1 MIRQLKIR
9 ATQKDVKMKEEV
21 VKESALDRLLK
32 ARGKTRAEFE
42 AEKNRVEE
50 ALNEDTAGEKFLDKE
65 PETAYGETI
74 TDLLDKCARNAE
86 IFYEDIEL
94 EIEMEVEK
102 GRDLDDVLA
111 EIRSRKRTNTFNPL
125 FIGPTGA
132 GKTSIISQ
140 WAYKNGYELV
150 SLNMMGD
157 ALDFLGVKTIDKE
170 HNIILDDEGH
180 TAKVSRAKT
189 VATQAFDVFL
199 RGKKKI
205 LFLDE
210 INKTNETILKSLYDL
225 ISFHVIQNGDDV
237 MELPKLKFVVGA
249 MNPSEYGSGR
259 ERLDPALK
267 ARMIIYEVNYDIE
280 KLRDFLVTQ
289 YDKEVEVREYKLK
302 KLYERNAGEEE
313 IQKAL
318 TIYAEKAGKKD
329 LIEKL
334 LENPKKIKFT
344 GGAQIADGSDTD
356 RIFVPRT
363 LESAINSS
371 DGTKNNFLQ
380 VASTICG
387 ALAADQMNNILANY
401 KDKDHK
407 ANLIWAK
414 DYNVKEDE
422 EDKSFLDSENDIEV
436 SDEDKE
442 ATELKQSALR
452 RLKDARRNN

>member
-1 MIRQLKIR
+1 
-9 ATQKDVKMKEEV
+9 
-21 VKESALDRLLK
+21 
-32 ARGKTRAEFE
+32 
-42 AEKNRVEE
+42 
-50 ALNEDTAGEKFLDKE
+50 
-65 PETAYGETI
+65 
-74 TDLLDKCARNAE
+74 
-86 IFYEDIEL
+86 
-94 EIEMEVEK
+94 
-102 GRDLDDVLA
+102 
-111 EIRSRKRTNTFNPL
+111 
-125 FIGPTGA
+125 
-132 GKTSIISQ
+132 
-140 WAYKNGYELV
+140 
-150 SLNMMGD
+150 
-157 ALDFLGVKTIDKE
+157 
-170 HNIILDDEGH
+170 
-180 TAKVSRAKT
+180 
-189 VATQAFDVFL
+189 
-199 RGKKKI
+199 
-205 LFLDE
+205 
-210 INKTNETILKSLYDL
+210 
-225 ISFHVIQNGDDV
+225 

-280 KLRDFLVTQ
+280 KLKDFLVTQ
-289 YDKEVEVREYKLK
+289 YAKEVEVREYKLK
-302 KLYERNAGEEE
+302 KLYERNASEEE

-318 TIYAEKAGKKD
+318 AIYEEKAGKKD

-344 GGAQIADGSDTD
+344 GGAQIADGGDTA

-371 DGTKNNFLQ
+371 NGTKNNFLQ

-387 ALAADQMNNILANY
+387 AAAAEQMNNILANY
-401 KDKDHK
+401 RDKDHK

-422 EDKSFLDSENDIEV
+422 EDKSFLDSENSIEV